1 LYHSKLSKK
10 LTLSIEEVAVIQ
22 KCGGSLLNDSV
33 TLWKKD
39 SESAGAIILS
49 DFLYQELHT
58 RENEGK
64 TMDSETLRK
73 YLFKEVEIVQNVISR
88 MGSNSFLI
96 KGWAVTLIVASLIVQ
111 GASYHHYV
119 ALLPWFVFWCLDAY
133 FLRTERLYR
142 KLYDWLIINRQK
154 SDEFLLDMNKKSL
167 EKRFGKEVSCILQ
180 VMFSKTL
187 VAFYG
192 ALLVIIIV
200 SVYVDLYILPLN
212 LSAI

>member
-1 LYHSKLSKK
+1 ML
-10 LTLSIEEVAVIQ
+10 
-22 KCGGSLLNDSV
+22 
-33 TLWKKD
+33 
-39 SESAGAIILS
+39 
-49 DFLYQELHT
+49 
-58 RENEGK
+58 GK
-64 TMDSETLRK
+64 IMDDETLRK
-73 YLFKEVEIVQNVISR
+73 YLFKEVEIVENVISR

-111 GASYHHYV
+111 GVSYHHYV

-154 SDEFLLDMNKKSL
+154 SDEFLLDMNKASL
-167 EKRFGKEVSCILQ
+167 EKRFGKEVPCILQ
-180 VMFSKTL
+180 VMLSKTL
-187 VAFYG
+187 VTFYG

-212 LSAI
+212 LSVI